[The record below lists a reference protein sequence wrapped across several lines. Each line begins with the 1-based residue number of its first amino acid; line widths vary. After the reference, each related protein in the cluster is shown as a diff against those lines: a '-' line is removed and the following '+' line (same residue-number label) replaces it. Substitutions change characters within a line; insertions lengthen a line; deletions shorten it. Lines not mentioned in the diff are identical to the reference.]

1 MYKVFANTEGKFKG
15 KKLEQALQD
24 SANREIEK
32 QKAREMYEKTWLDYF
47 STKEGQNDT
56 LKLEQ
61 IVKPFFSPNGKYI
74 VFHNGA
80 PIGLT
85 DRIEIVETIRQAR
98 RVRTISS
105 DVCVAIE
112 NDNIEIWTD
121 KLFRLY
127 QTAWKKLLTYYSK
140 SHIKTFFDPPLR
152 AKLNKTSRK

>member
-47 STKEGQNDT
+47 STKEGKN
-56 LKLEQ
+56 
-61 IVKPFFSPNGKYI
+61 
-74 VFHNGA
+74 
-80 PIGLT
+80 
-85 DRIEIVETIRQAR
+85 
-98 RVRTISS
+98 
-105 DVCVAIE
+105 
-112 NDNIEIWTD
+112 D

-127 QTAWKKLLTYYSK
+127 QTAWEKLLTYYSK

>member
-47 STKEGQNDT
+47 STKTKEGQND
-56 LKLEQ
+56 
-61 IVKPFFSPNGKYI
+61 
-74 VFHNGA
+74 
-80 PIGLT
+80 
-85 DRIEIVETIRQAR
+85 
-98 RVRTISS
+98 
-105 DVCVAIE
+105 
-112 NDNIEIWTD
+112 
-121 KLFRLY
+121 KLFRLYQLY

-140 SHIKTFFDPPLR
+140 SDIKTFFDPPLR